1 MSVGYEGASIEE
13 FIEDLRTMGVKALA
27 DVRLAA
33 RSRKKGFAKTRLTA
47 MLAEAGIEYHHFP
60 ALGNPKD
67 NREPFWTGRG
77 LEAALDR
84 CRETVRTESGFAA
97 LEQIKDLSARGG
109 VAVFCFEAD
118 ESRCHRQVILEALQ
132 PGRTS
137 VE

>member
-1 MSVGYEGASIEE
+1 MSVGYEGRSIED
-13 FIEDLRTMGVKALA
+13 FIDDLRSRGVRALA

-33 RSRKKGFAKTRLTA
+33 RSRKRGFSKTRLTE

-67 NREPFWTGRG
+67 NREPFWTGHG

-84 CRETVRTESGFAA
+84 CRESVHSESGFAA
-97 LEQIKDLSARGG
+97 LEQIKDLSAKGD

-118 ESRCHRQVILEALQ
+118 ESRCHRQVVIEALQ
-132 PGRTS
+132 SDRPLG
-137 VE
+137 E